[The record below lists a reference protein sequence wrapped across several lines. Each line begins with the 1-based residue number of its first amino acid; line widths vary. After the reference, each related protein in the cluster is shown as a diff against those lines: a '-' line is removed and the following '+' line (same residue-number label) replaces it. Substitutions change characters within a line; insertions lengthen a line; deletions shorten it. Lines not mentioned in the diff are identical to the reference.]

1 MTFSD
6 TSSDLFNLI
15 RSRLPELADA
25 QQRVATTILND
36 PEWAMQAH
44 VSEIARRSEVSDPT
58 IVRFCQALG
67 FRGLR
72 DFKLRIAQQVALGSS
87 ALHRTVTADDSAA
100 ELIGKVLHSSA
111 DILLDV
117 ERQLSPALVEQAIA
131 TLANATRVDCY
142 GAGTTS
148 GYIAADTQGRLFRL
162 GLNAHA
168 YTDANMQLF
177 SAATLGAGDV
187 VIAVSH
193 FGRMPSLL
201 EAVAVAREQGA
212 TVIAISQPDTLLA
225 NACDLALTFS
235 LPPSVNVYVGSD
247 SCVAHL
253 SILDV
258 LIVGVAFRR
267 GAAGVGQLKRL
278 QDILSPHGLE
288 VFPPR
293 KNQKKTSP

>member
-1 MTFSD
+1 M
-6 TSSDLFNLI
+6 LF
-15 RSRLPELADA
+15 RS
-25 QQRVATTILND
+25 
-36 PEWAMQAH
+36 
-44 VSEIARRSEVSDPT
+44 
-58 IVRFCQALG
+58 
-67 FRGLR
+67 
-72 DFKLRIAQQVALGSS
+72 GSS

-117 ERQLSPALVEQAIA
+117 ERQLSPALVEQAIEK
-131 TLANATRVDCY
+131 LANATRVDCY

-162 GLNAHA
+162 GLNAQS

-177 SAATLGAGDV
+177 SAATLGSNDV

-193 FGRMPSLL
+193 FGRMPFLL

-212 TVIAISQPDTLLA
+212 TVIGITQPGTLLA
-225 NACDLALTFS
+225 SACDLPLTFS

-278 QDILSPHGLE
+278 QDILSPHGLD
-288 VFPPR
+288 VFPQP
-293 KNQKKTSP
+293 KNKKKP

>member
-117 ERQLSPALVEQAIA
+117 ERQLSPALVEQAIEK
-131 TLANATRVDCY
+131 LANATRVDCY

-162 GLNAHA
+162 GLNAQS

-177 SAATLGAGDV
+177 SAATLGSNDV

-193 FGRMPSLL
+193 FGRMPFLL

-212 TVIAISQPDTLLA
+212 TVIGITQPGTLLA
-225 NACDLALTFS
+225 SACDLPLTFS

-278 QDILSPHGLE
+278 QDILSPHGLD
-288 VFPPR
+288 VFPQP
-293 KNQKKTSP
+293 KNKKKP